1 MGKKSDAKIES
12 FFAKIFD
19 KSHEKQVPVQNY
31 IPVEYIKDNIVKL
44 KNSNEYRIIVAVNA
58 VNFFTK
64 SFEEKESIIHQFGVF
79 LDSTKVSMQIVSQS
93 KTLNMKETLTEL
105 RDKYSKCE
113 NPYTKEY
120 IAIYG
125 NLLNSLS
132 EDSNVLTKDFY
143 LILKYSAE
151 PDETFLSISKSFNLI
166 AQRALKSL
174 EGCGIRANML
184 ADSSIYQLL
193 YLFYNKDKSK
203 FQSVTDQNI
212 HKYMSTAL
220 SLKKDD
226 IENHNHS
233 FAFMDK
239 SRPGGKVD
247 YSQYLNESPIT
258 DTLDGGIVTI
268 EDIISADDIEIEKDH
283 LIINNRYVR
292 TIFIS
297 GILRDE
303 CYTEW
308 LSDIYTYPA
317 NIDISLHIDPIKK
330 KDVLDDLTKKFNI
343 GMANLQE
350 DYQKGKTIDERDRNA
365 VAELDSLRRSISLN
379 QEMYKLSFYITIS
392 SDTLEEL
399 DDLSMDIESLLGNKQ
414 ILTRRASLQQ
424 LSAFNSVLPVGS
436 DEIGYYR
443 NIPTEALST
452 FFPFINSEL
461 SCTKGKPI
469 LYGAN
474 LLTGSLIIFDKFNP
488 PDTSITN
495 YNSIICGAAGSGKS
509 FSTKLELMRRF
520 VEGTKV
526 IVIDPNSEY
535 QGVAARTGGEY
546 IRLGGGSNDK
556 INIFE
561 ISYYEEEDG
570 RIPNFLQDKLVNL
583 HSILRM
589 MFKMA
594 NEPYTAQA
602 FNTLER
608 ALRDT
613 YAMKGITSNPASLF
627 VGDKIRKGNMALA
640 KNYFKEPPTLSD
652 LKYVLLKGY
661 GEVGRR
667 LVEDVLDIFIDGS
680 YNLFNG
686 QSTID
691 TSNPMLIFDI
701 KDCSNELK
709 PLMYLVLCDF
719 IWEKMK
725 RKPKKENAIFAVDE
739 AWIMMKDEFTAK
751 FLSEFARQ
759 CRKFNVGLSCITQQA
774 ADFFNDPWGYGK
786 TIYANTS
793 MHVLMKQTK
802 EDIEIIADTYKISDN
817 IRADL
822 ISSQSGYGYVFWG
835 NTYTKIYFIA
845 SEEEFAVINTN
856 PNIG

>member
-12 FFAKIFD
+12 VFSKLFN
-19 KSHEKQVPVQNY
+19 KSHEKQAPLQNY
-31 IPVEYIKDNIVKL
+31 IPVEFIKENILKL
-44 KNSNEYRIIVAVNA
+44 KDCNEYRIILSVNA

-64 SFEEKESIIHQFGVF
+64 TFEEKESIIQQFGIF
-79 LDSTKVSMQIVSQS
+79 LDSTKTSMQIVSQS
-93 KTLNMKETLTEL
+93 KTLNMKETLTDL
-105 RDKYSKCE
+105 RDKYVRTE
-113 NPYTKEY
+113 NPYIKEY

-132 EDSNVLTKDFY
+132 QDSNVLTKDFY
-143 LILKYSAE
+143 LILKYTAQPE
-151 PDETFLSISKSFNLI
+151 ETFLSINKSFNLI
-166 AQRALKSL
+166 AQRAMKNLNA
-174 EGCGIRANML
+174 CGIRTLML
-184 ADSSIYQLL
+184 TDSEIYQLL
-193 YLFYNKDKSK
+193 YLFYNKDRSK
-203 FQSVTDQNI
+203 FQSVSDQNI

-226 IENHNHS
+226 DGKQNHN
-233 FAFMDK
+233 FNFMDK
-239 SRPGGKVD
+239 SRPGGQVD
-247 YSQYLNESPIT
+247 YSKYLNQEASSGI
-258 DTLDGGIVTI
+258 LDSGIVTI
-268 EDIISADDIEIEKDH
+268 EDILSADDIEIQKDH
-283 LIINNRYVR
+283 LVINSRYIR

-303 CYTEW
+303 CFTEW

-317 NIDISLHIDPIKK
+317 NIDISMHIEPLKK
-330 KDVLDDLTKKFNI
+330 KEVLDELTKKYTI
-343 GMANLQE
+343 SMANLQE
-350 DYQKGKTIDERDRNA
+350 DYQKGKTIDERDRHD
-365 VAELDSLRRSISLN
+365 VDELDRLRRSVSLN
-379 QEMYKLSFYITIS
+379 QEMYRLSFYIAIS
-392 SDTLEEL
+392 ADTLEEL
-399 DDLSMDIESLLGNKQ
+399 DDLTMDIETNFGNKQ
-414 ILTRRASLQQ
+414 ILTRRATLQQ
-424 LSAFNSVLPVGS
+424 LAAFNSVLPVGTDS
-436 DEIGYYR
+436 ISYYR

-452 FFPFINSEL
+452 FFPFVNSEL

-509 FSTKLELMRRF
+509 FATKLELMRRY

-535 QGVAARTGGEY
+535 DGVAARTGGEY
-546 IRLGGGSNDK
+546 IRLGGGSKDK

-561 ISYYEEEDG
+561 ISYYEEDDG

-583 HSILRM
+583 HSIFRM
-589 MFKMA
+589 MFRMA
-594 NEPYTAQA
+594 NEPYTAQV

-613 YAMKGITSNPASLF
+613 YAMKGITSDPASLF

-652 LKYVLLKGY
+652 LKYVLLNRY
-661 GEVGRR
+661 GEIGRR

-686 QSTID
+686 ASTVD

-719 IWEKMK
+719 IWEKVK

-739 AWIMMKDEFTAK
+739 AWIMMKEEYTAK

-759 CRKFNVGLSCITQQA
+759 CRKFNVSLSCITQQA
-774 ADFFNDPWGYGK
+774 ADFFNDPWGFGK

-802 EDIEIIADTYKISDN
+802 EDIEIIADTYKISDS
-817 IRADL
+817 IRTDL
-822 ISSQSGYGYVFWG
+822 ISSQSGYGYIFWG
-835 NTYTKIYFIA
+835 NTYTRIYFIA

>member
-1 MGKKSDAKIES
+1 MGKKSDAKLDD
-12 FFAKIFD
+12 FFSKLFG
-19 KSHEKQVPVQNY
+19 KSHERQAPMQSY

-44 KNSNEYRIIVAVNA
+44 KGSNEYRIIISVNA

-64 SFEEKESIIHQFGVF
+64 THEEKESIIHHFGVF
-79 LDSTKVSMQIVSQS
+79 LDSTKISMQIVSQS

-105 RDKYSKCE
+105 RDKYSKCD

-151 PDETFLSISKSFNLI
+151 PDETFLSISKSFNLA
-166 AQRALKSL
+166 AQRAIKSL
-174 EGCGIRANML
+174 EGCGIKTTML

-203 FQSVTDQNI
+203 FQSVSDQNI

-220 SLKKDD
+220 SLKK
-226 IENHNHS
+226 ENVANPNHN
-233 FAFMDK
+233 FAFMDRN
-239 SRPGGKVD
+239 RPGGNVD
-247 YSQYLNESPIT
+247 YSQYLNEDPIT
-258 DTLDGGIVTI
+258 DTLDGGIVTV
-268 EDIISADDIEIEKDH
+268 EDILSADGIEIEKDH
-283 LIINNRYVR
+283 LVINNRYVR
-292 TIFIS
+292 TLFIS

-308 LSDIYTYPA
+308 MSDIYTYPA
-317 NIDISLHIDPIKK
+317 NIDISLHIDPIRKK
-330 KDVLDDLTKKFNI
+330 EVLDDLTKKLNI

-350 DYQKGKTIDERDRNA
+350 DYQKGKTIDERDRND

-399 DDLSMDIESLLGNKQ
+399 DDLTMDIESLLGNKQ

-424 LSAFNSVLPVGS
+424 LPAFNSVLPVGT
-436 DEIGYYR
+436 DEIAYYR
-443 NIPTEALST
+443 NIPTEALAT
-452 FFPFINSEL
+452 FFPFVNSEL

-488 PDTSITN
+488 PDSSITN

-509 FSTKLELMRRF
+509 FATKLELMRRF

-526 IVIDPNSEY
+526 VVIDPNSEY
-535 QGVAARTGGEY
+535 EGVAARTGGEY

-594 NEPYTAQA
+594 NEPYTAQS

-652 LKYVLLKGY
+652 LKYVLLNGY
-661 GEVGRR
+661 GEIGRR

-739 AWIMMKDEFTAK
+739 AWIMMKEEYTAK
-751 FLSEFARQ
+751 FLAEFARQ

-774 ADFFNDPWGYGK
+774 ADFFNDPWGYGR

-817 IRADL
+817 IRTDL